1 MYETTIDTKF
11 VTQKEWRNDATG
23 VLPWFQG
30 KPKTWPVWLNP
41 KGRPASNEFH
51 HCIYV
56 SFIEASM
63 DDIWYI
69 VIFGDTLLGFV
80 MMMMAALFVCGG
92 TGLVEH
98 PSCPSKESSAS
109 IWRTVLLQVFQALD
123 DFEILNVAQGWYGAP
138 SSKPTTLLALRL
150 PTLKERLRAGR
161 VTTQLPK
168 GYSLGRNAQGEF
180 QTARLK
186 EYPPALCR
194 NFASSIRDSMDCVP
208 IDDSNDPT
216 ADFLAVC
223 QELEVSL
230 YSKTMGRDFHG

>member
-1 MYETTIDTKF
+1 M
-11 VTQKEWRNDATG
+11 V
-23 VLPWFQG
+23 
-30 KPKTWPVWLNP
+30 
-41 KGRPASNEFH
+41 
-51 HCIYV
+51 
-56 SFIEASM
+56 
-63 DDIWYI
+63 
-69 VIFGDTLLGFV
+69 
-80 MMMMAALFVCGG
+80 
-92 TGLVEH
+92 
-98 PSCPSKESSAS
+98 
-109 IWRTVLLQVFQALD
+109 
-123 DFEILNVAQGWYGAP
+123 YGAP

-223 QELEVSL
+223 QQLEVSL